1 MRDPFPIPPP
11 PALVKAITPLADVLS
26 LDSLPLHAHEVIFAF
41 SLYTFV
47 FLVVS
52 PAISR
57 LVVPERYKAFSPR
70 TRIGW
75 DVHIVSFVQS
85 VIICALSLYVIFVDE
100 ERKSWR
106 PWGEWESR
114 LWGYSGMSGMC
125 QSFALGYFL
134 WDLWMCTYHLN
145 IFGWGMLAHAISA
158 VTVFALG
165 YRPFVYF
172 YCPVFLLYELSSP
185 FLNIHWFCDKLS
197 MTGSTVQA
205 INGAFLTVTFFLCR
219 ICWGTYSSFRV
230 ATDVY
235 RAIQAGQSEPLSAA
249 AAHQIRR
256 IDPSLYYASDAKQR
270 AAFISSS
277 HLPLWMAGA
286 YVASNLTLNML
297 NVYWFGK
304 MIETIRSRFN
314 PPFGTKGT
322 VPSRVPKDPKDHV
335 PTDLSSAVDAMNGA
349 AEDDNIKVSRSLD
362 ADGMTTVEVS
372 GTQRKS
378 ARSRKA

>member
-1 MRDPFPIPPP
+1 
-11 PALVKAITPLADVLS
+11 
-26 LDSLPLHAHEVIFAF
+26 
-41 SLYTFV
+41 
-47 FLVVS
+47 
-52 PAISR
+52 
-57 LVVPERYKAFSPR
+57 
-70 TRIGW
+70 
-75 DVHIVSFVQS
+75 
-85 VIICALSLYVIFVDE
+85 
-100 ERKSWR
+100 
-106 PWGEWESR
+106 
-114 LWGYSGMSGMC
+114 
-125 QSFALGYFL
+125 
-134 WDLWMCTYHLN
+134 
-145 IFGWGMLAHAISA
+145 
-158 VTVFALG
+158 
-165 YRPFVYF
+165 
-172 YCPVFLLYELSSP
+172 
-185 FLNIHWFCDKLS
+185 

-219 ICWGTYSSFRV
+219 ICWGTYSSLRV

-256 IDPSLYYASDAKQR
+256 IDPSLYHASDAKQR

-277 HLPLWMAGA
+277 YLPLWMAGA

-322 VPSRVPKDPKDHV
+322 VPSRAPVDQKDHV
-335 PTDLSSAVDAMNGA
+335 PTDLSSAADAMNGGA
-349 AEDDNIKVSRSLD
+349 DADNIKVLRGLD
-362 ADGMTTVEVS
+362 ANGKTSVEVS